1 MVEAEGRR
9 YPFKGVEAIDREV
22 LETFPYE
29 HPEQEAVV
37 RIETEEFSAVCPYSG
52 LPDYG
57 ILRIDYVPSTR
68 CVELKSFKYY
78 LVSFRDVGIYQEHA
92 AAVILEDLV
101 ALCAPRW
108 IRLELDYRVR
118 GGIRTVVT
126 IEEGERPVA
135 WSPAGR

>member
-9 YPFKGVEAIDREV
+9 CPFKGVEAIDRKV

-52 LPDYG
+52 LPDFG
-57 ILRIDYVPSTR
+57 MLRVDYVPSSK

-78 LVSFRDVGIYQEHA
+78 LISFRDVGIYQEHA

-135 WSPAGR
+135 WSSAGR